1 MFEVVAVDERD
12 GTVEMQHFD
21 GTLEESE
28 PEEWIAM
35 RPQATAAPEDWS
47 GSVDVTEEDLPDR
60 TQPPFLDWQ
69 SQLDLLDDTDIP
81 DDPD

>member
-1 MFEVVAVDERD
+1 LFEVVAVDERD

-28 PEEWIAM
+28 PEGWVAM
-35 RPQATAAPEDWS
+35 RPEVSAAPEDWS
-47 GSVDVTEEDLPDR
+47 GSVDVTEEDLPDS
-60 TQPPFLDWQ
+60 TPPPFLDWQ
-69 SQLDLLDDTDIP
+69 SHLDLLDDAELQ